1 VIPAIVLAAGLS
13 TRMGGEPKALLRIG
27 AHEDDDTFLTH
38 IVATFLRAGIDDV
51 VVVLG
56 HQADRVA
63 RTIEASDVKV
73 RAIVNEAYAS
83 GQLSSVRAGLAVID
97 RPGVAAALVTL
108 VDVPAVRSDTVRAV
122 VARYHATHAP
132 IVRPTRGARH
142 GHPVLVDRSL
152 FDEIRR
158 ADPAEGL
165 KAVVRAHATDI
176 GDLAIDD
183 DGAYVD
189 VDTPVEYEALIRGR
203 GATGDLGR

>member
-13 TRMGGEPKALLRIG
+13 TRMGGEAKALLRIG
-27 AHEDDDTFLTH
+27 AHDTFLTC
-38 IVATFLRAGIDDV
+38 IVSTFLRAGIDDV

-63 RTIEASDVKV
+63 RTLAASDVKV

-83 GQLSSVRAGLAVID
+83 GQLSSVLAGLAVVD
-97 RPGVAAALVTL
+97 RPGVAATLVTL
-108 VDVPAVRSDTVRAV
+108 VDVPLVRSETVRSV
-122 VARYHATHAP
+122 VERYRTTHAP
-132 IVRPTRGARH
+132 IIRPTRGARH

-165 KAVVRAHATDI
+165 NAIVRAHATAI
-176 GDLAIDD
+176 GDIAIDD
-183 DGAYVD
+183 AGAYRD
-189 VDTPVEYEALIRGR
+189 VDTPVEYDALIRGDA
-203 GATGDLGR
+203 GATADPES